1 MLVQEI
7 TTIKPTPPKTPAQ
20 ARVAAMTQNV
30 DRARDALAAEKK
42 RQKVLKAQ
50 QNLHTAMA
58 HAPT

>member
-1 MLVQEI
+1 MLVQEVI
-7 TTIKPTPPKTPAQ
+7 NTNPSAPKTPDQ

-50 QNLHTAMA
+50 QNLRAAVTRC
-58 HAPT
+58 

>member
-1 MLVQEI
+1 MLVLEI
-7 TTIKPTPPKTPAQ
+7 TTTKPTAPQTPAQ

-50 QNLHTAMA
+50 KNLQKVMS
-58 HAPT
+58 PLP